1 MLLMKI
7 SRHTKLKFDINESL
21 TAFLSRTHFCEF
33 VDAHCPFIHWLSLP
47 EIQRLET
54 SSAQNPGTPNS
65 RWLILILFL
74 LEQIQFGKTT
84 SLLSL
89 PLSSHPLKFYHHHH
103 HHHQPRNIVFFGLS
117 IIKKIKT
124 EEGSCFFANSIPL
137 NRKELVFFFFN
148 S

>member
-1 MLLMKI
+1 M
-7 SRHTKLKFDINESL
+7 RHQNRRTSL
-21 TAFLSRTHFCEF
+21 FPS
-33 VDAHCPFIHWLSLP
+33 LSLP
-47 EIQRLET
+47 KIQRLES

-74 LEQIQFGKTT
+74 LEQIQFGKKT

-89 PLSSHPLKFYHHHH
+89 SLSSHLLKFYHHHH

-124 EEGSCFFANSIPL
+124 EEGSCSFANSIPL
-137 NRKELVFFFFN
+137 NRKELGFFLFLNHLTGSWKFLVDCFAFVLTEDWQE
-148 S
+148 